1 MALGIERVHES
12 VCLPWQVYC
21 LGANF
26 SIEILCWKPNSLEQ
40 TRYSLTCMNLYN
52 AETILIIIDITPLY
66 LPSSCA
72 SLIEIFVSIERWPP
86 LSFKSFQI
94 YLASSNY
101 VITNCKHQVV
111 NVALTQSPSPKFITN
126 IYMQEIW
133 NWWKINANFKPC
145 IILNSY
151 LHDIEWCCNLSMVQ
165 CSITNHA
172 CMKICVNN
180 VKLHIFSP

>member
-1 MALGIERVHES
+1 MSH
-12 VCLPWQVYC
+12 
-21 LGANF
+21 
-26 SIEILCWKPNSLEQ
+26 LCK
-40 TRYSLTCMNLYN
+40 
-52 AETILIIIDITPLY
+52 LY
-66 LPSSCA
+66 LPSSYA
-72 SLIEIFVSIERWPP
+72 YLIELFVSIKRWPP
-86 LSFKSFQI
+86 LSFKKFQI

-101 VITNCKHQVV
+101 VITNCKYQVV
-111 NVALTQSPSPKFITN
+111 NVALTQSLSPKSISN

-151 LHDIEWCCNLSMVQ
+151 LHGMGWCYNSSIVQ
-165 CSITNHA
+165 CNIKNHA